1 MKNLGWEIETLG
13 GEFKKEFPK
22 EKNELE
28 NLRTQGH
35 KKTQAHAFVP
45 VGLRPPKT
53 SNS

>member
-28 NLRTQGH
+28 NLRKR

-53 SNS
+53 SNT